1 MQAGLSPA
9 RPARTC
15 HRHELPNLVRVTLDQ
30 TNGGI
35 IRNLS
40 HEGIAVQA
48 VTAVRPGQKL
58 HVRFEL
64 PPRLRVEA
72 WSEVVW
78 AASGNECGVRFLDLA
93 PQTARRVDEWI
104 FGDLLESVP
113 LHLHRG
119 ESITSGLFASRL
131 APTPLVEDA
140 AEDDGLIVSPSPVKV
155 IELPTRPDPV
165 APDRL
170 HNDAEPSPAES
181 VDLDWLSQ
189 PLSLRGIAWLV
200 NTLTV
205 VAGLLLFVLVFLSVT
220 REVPKWPAAM
230 AAGATVVVAVLYWGF
245 FKLFGGSSPGARLAR
260 LAGYDPGEDEEA
272 DSARFR

>member
-9 RPARTC
+9 RPARAC
-15 HRHELPNLVRVTLDQ
+15 HRHELTTLIRVTLDQ
-30 TNGGI
+30 ANGGI

-48 VTAVRPGQKL
+48 VAAVRPGQKL

-78 AASGNECGVRFLDLA
+78 ADSGNQCGIRFLDLA

-113 LHLHRG
+113 PHSHRG

-131 APTPLVEDA
+131 APTPPVEDA

-155 IELPTRPDPV
+155 IELPVRPDPV
-165 APDRL
+165 APVGVG
-170 HNDAEPSPAES
+170 HDATSSPGAS
-181 VDLDWLSQ
+181 ADLDWLSQ
-189 PLSLRGIAWLV
+189 PLSRHGVEWLI
-200 NTLTV
+200 NGLAL
-205 VAGLLLFVLVFLSVT
+205 VAALLLFALVFLFVT
-220 REVPKWPAAM
+220 REIPKWPAAM
-230 AAGATVVVAVLYWGF
+230 AGGAAIVVSILYWGF
-245 FKLFGGSSPGARLAR
+245 FRVFGGDTPGARLAR
-260 LAGYDPGEDEEA
+260 LLGYDPRDAEEPQ
-272 DSARFR
+272 SARFR

>member
-9 RPARTC
+9 RPARTR
-15 HRHELPNLVRVTLDQ
+15 HRHELPTLIRVTLDQ
-30 TNGGI
+30 ANGGI

-78 AASGNECGVRFLDLA
+78 ADSGNQFGIRFLDLA

-104 FGDLLESVP
+104 FGDLLESAP

-131 APTPLVEDA
+131 APPPPVEDVA
-140 AEDDGLIVSPSPVKV
+140 QDDGLIVSPSPVKV
-155 IELPTRPDPV
+155 IELPTRPDPTV
-165 APDRL
+165 PVGLRRDAPPSAGAS
-170 HNDAEPSPAES
+170 AEWE
-181 VDLDWLSQ
+181 WLSQ
-189 PLSLRGIAWLV
+189 PLSRRGVEWLI
-200 NTLTV
+200 NSLAL
-205 VAGLLLFVLVFLSVT
+205 VAALLLFALVFLFVT
-220 REVPKWPAAM
+220 REIPKWPAVM
-230 AAGATVVVAVLYWGF
+230 VGGAAVAVSVLYWGF
-245 FKLFGGSSPGARLAR
+245 FKVFGGDSPGARLAR
-260 LAGYDPGEDEEA
+260 LLGYDPVAEEEP